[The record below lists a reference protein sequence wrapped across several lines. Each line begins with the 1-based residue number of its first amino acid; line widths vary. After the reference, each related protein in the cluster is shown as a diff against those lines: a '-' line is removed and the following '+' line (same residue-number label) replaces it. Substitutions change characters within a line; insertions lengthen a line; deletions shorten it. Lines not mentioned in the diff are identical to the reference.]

1 MSFTLDPQMK
11 LGYTQL
17 RVLDIQKQTAF
28 YQSLGFQ
35 LIEQTTDHAIFG
47 AGSNEPVL
55 ILVQEN
61 NTIPR
66 PPRTTGLFHFAILVK
81 SKEDLGHVIGN
92 LANCG
97 IRFTGAGDHLYSE
110 AFYLDDPEGNG
121 IEIYHDRPHD
131 EWTIHEDG
139 TIETDTLP
147 VDVQAILDLYDP
159 SRPWTGFPDGTIL
172 GHIHLN
178 VSKLDDS
185 LKHLYFDALGFD
197 FKTNF
202 HESAYFISAGGYHHH
217 IALNTWMGVGAPLPP
232 LASSGLMAYSLHL
245 SSLEKLEELRQN
257 LIKENVLFTD
267 EGEKLVVKDVNG
279 HDMIFGVTK

>member
-92 LANCG
+92 LANRG

-131 EWTIHEDG
+131 E
-139 TIETDTLP
+139 
-147 VDVQAILDLYDP
+147 
-159 SRPWTGFPDGTIL
+159 
-172 GHIHLN
+172 
-178 VSKLDDS
+178 
-185 LKHLYFDALGFD
+185 
-197 FKTNF
+197 
-202 HESAYFISAGGYHHH
+202 
-217 IALNTWMGVGAPLPP
+217 
-232 LASSGLMAYSLHL
+232 
-245 SSLEKLEELRQN
+245 
-257 LIKENVLFTD
+257 
-267 EGEKLVVKDVNG
+267 
-279 HDMIFGVTK
+279 

>member
-92 LANCG
+92 LANRG

-202 HESAYFISAGGYHHH
+202 HESAYFISAGDYHHH
-217 IALNTWMGVGAPLPP
+217 IALNTWMGVGCAMFV
-232 LASSGLMAYSLHL
+232 SSPSIL
-245 SSLEKLEELRQN
+245 SKRIGFNKNCFNSML
-257 LIKENVLFTD
+257 
-267 EGEKLVVKDVNG
+267 
-279 HDMIFGVTK
+279 